1 MKDRII
7 DYLMQSSI
15 AGAIAL
21 VLGLAIFGA
30 LALTPLMS
38 VQGAIVCGLGA
49 CIGTFIGNLAGRLLF
64 G

>member
-1 MKDRII
+1 MHQII
-7 DYLMQSSI
+7 DHLIQSRI

-21 VLGLAIFGA
+21 VLGLALFGI
-30 LALTPLMS
+30 LALTPVLT
-38 VQGAIVCGLGA
+38 VQAAIICVLGT